1 MEVAPS
7 DTAEET
13 AMAEDGSAPSFCRAA
28 ITRLQRAFRDRLD
41 RRRRHRE
48 ELQALAESERRA
60 REKVTS
66 SKTCSRMRH
75 RAQYKGATALV
86 DRDDPAEETESKRRE
101 TGHRRG
107 SGGSG
112 GDSASEAGDSDGR
125 ECEPG

>member
-1 MEVAPS
+1 MEMEPS

-13 AMAEDGSAPSFCRAA
+13 AMAEDGNAPSCCRAA

-41 RRRRHRE
+41 RRRRRSE

-86 DRDDPAEETESKRRE
+86 DRDDPAEETERKRQE
-101 TGHRRG
+101 TGRRRG
-107 SGGSG
+107 SGGG
-112 GDSASEAGDSDGR
+112 RGR
-125 ECEPG
+125 EWERGGR